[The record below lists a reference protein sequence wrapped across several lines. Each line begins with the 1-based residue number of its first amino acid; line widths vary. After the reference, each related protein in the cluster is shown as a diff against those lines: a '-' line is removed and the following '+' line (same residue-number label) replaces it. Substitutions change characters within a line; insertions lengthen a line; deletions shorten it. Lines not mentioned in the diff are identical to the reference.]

1 VHDRSWLL
9 ELETLIARRMG
20 RELTMKSLRS
30 RMSTKTNSIKMM
42 LTMRMAITRGVE
54 MVPKRRNEYTQG
66 SDGGHLFSESLL
78 LVFLYTCVL
87 Q

>member
-1 VHDRSWLL
+1 V
-9 ELETLIARRMG
+9 
-20 RELTMKSLRS
+20 
-30 RMSTKTNSIKMM
+30 
-42 LTMRMAITRGVE
+42 
-54 MVPKRRNEYTQG
+54 VPKRRNEYTQG